1 MVKVEEMLAFLEKHL
16 KNTEDL
22 LAAMKIQQAAEPAH
36 LEKLEIYERETQD
49 TDEPVSEED
58 VNIVMQA
65 HKAASPFA
73 LDVAVAHAKML
84 EGMQK

>member
-1 MVKVEEMLAFLEKHL
+1 MEEMLKFLEKHL

-22 LAAMKIQQAAEPAH
+22 LAAMKKKRDAEPAH

-49 TDEPVSEED
+49 TDEPMSEED
-58 VNIVMQA
+58 VNTVMQA

-73 LDVAVAHAKML
+73 LDVAVAHAKMMK
-84 EGMQK
+84 GMQE